1 MPATPPPND
10 DHPHP
15 TEPPANLYPA
25 DRLHRARQA
34 TARAGLD
41 ALLISP
47 GADLRYLTGYDAKP
61 LERLTC
67 LVLPADGDPFLLVP
81 ALEELAAKASPAG
94 DLGIEITGWGET
106 DDPYALVAARLPA
119 RTARVGVDNRMW
131 AEKTIAF
138 RNQLPGASQE
148 LAGGVLNGLRM
159 RKTPQEADAL
169 SRAGAAIDRVHARM
183 GEWLRAGRTE
193 REVGR
198 DIADA
203 IIAEGHI
210 RVDFVIVGSGPN
222 SASPHHELSDR
233 TIRPGDPVVVDIGG
247 TTLDGY
253 CSDSTRVYA
262 VGEPPAEFR
271 RLHDVLLGAQR
282 AQTDAV
288 RPGIT
293 AGQLDAVGRD
303 IITDAGYGPHFI
315 HRTGHGIGLESHEEP
330 YIVTGNPLPLAPG
343 MAFSVEPGIY
353 LPGRYG
359 ARIEDIVICTEEG
372 GERLNRTP
380 RDLVVLP

>member
-1 MPATPPPND
+1 MPDD
-10 DHPHP
+10 DHAHRPA
-15 TEPPANLYPA
+15 EPFANLYPA
-25 DRLHRARQA
+25 DRLQRAREA

-47 GADLRYLTGYDAKP
+47 GADLRYLTGYDALP

-81 ALEELAAKASPAG
+81 ALEEPAAQASPAG

-106 DDPYALVAARLPA
+106 EDPYALVAGRLPA
-119 RTARVGVDNRMW
+119 GTARVGVDNRMW

-138 RNQLPGASQE
+138 RTQLPDVRQE
-148 LAGGVLNGLRM
+148 LAGEVLNGLRM
-159 RKTPQEADAL
+159 RKTPQEAAAL
-169 SRAGAAIDRVHARM
+169 RRAGAAIDRVHTRM

-198 DIADA
+198 DIVDA
-203 IIAEGHI
+203 IIAEGHV

-262 VGEPPAEFR
+262 VGEPPAGFR
-271 RLHDVLLGAQR
+271 RLHEVLLSAQR

-293 AGQLDAVGRD
+293 AGELDAVGRD
-303 IITDAGYGPHFI
+303 LIADAGYGPHFI

-353 LPGRYG
+353 LPGRHG

-380 RDLVVLP
+380 RELVVLP